1 MVHLRKLED
10 AKPDKDSLV
19 TIGVFDGV
27 HLGHQSL
34 IKRLV
39 QAARAAARQAVVITF
54 YPHPDKVLDE
64 VAERYYL
71 TSPEQ
76 RATLLLQLGVDTV
89 VTLQFGEAMRRLT
102 ASAFVHQLVARLRM
116 KELWVGA
123 DFALGF
129 QRQGDIRF
137 LRAEGR
143 NRGFTVT
150 AVELI
155 TQDNSDSLIR
165 SSKVRDLVRRGE
177 MRQASTMLGRH
188 YALIGEVVRGEGRGR
203 QIGVPT
209 ANLSAWPEQIMPAN
223 GVYASWAK
231 LDDEVC
237 LAATNVGRRPTFGG
251 TGISIEPHLLDFD
264 RDIYGAQLEL
274 RFVQRLRKERKF
286 ANMDDLQR
294 QIQADIAAVRACLE
308 NEPAF

>member
-1 MVHLRKLED
+1 MLKGQSGLSVVHLRKLED

-89 VTLQFGEAMRRLT
+89 ITLQFGEAMRRLT

-143 NRGFTVT
+143 NPR
-150 AVELI
+150 LH
-155 TQDNSDSLIR
+155 R
-165 SSKVRDLVRRGE
+165 HRRGTHHA
-177 MRQASTMLGRH
+177 RQ
-188 YALIGEVVRGEGRGR
+188 
-203 QIGVPT
+203 
-209 ANLSAWPEQIMPAN
+209 
-223 GVYASWAK
+223 
-231 LDDEVC
+231 
-237 LAATNVGRRPTFGG
+237 
-251 TGISIEPHLLDFD
+251 
-264 RDIYGAQLEL
+264 
-274 RFVQRLRKERKF
+274 QR
-286 ANMDDLQR
+286 
-294 QIQADIAAVRACLE
+294 
-308 NEPAF
+308 

>member
-1 MVHLRKLED
+1 MTHLTRLED
-10 AKPDKDSLV
+10 ARFDTDSLV

-27 HLGHQSL
+27 HLGHQTL

-39 QAARAAARQAVVITF
+39 AAAREAARRAVVITF
-54 YPHPDKVLDE
+54 FPHPDKVLDE

-71 TSPEQ
+71 TTPDQ
-76 RATLLLQLGVDTV
+76 RAALLLQLGVDAV
-89 VTLQFGEAMRRLT
+89 VTLQFGDAMRRVPAT
-102 ASAFVHQLVARLRM
+102 DFVNQLVERLRM

-137 LRAEGR
+137 LRDQGR
-143 NRGFTVT
+143 SRGFSVT

-155 TQDNSDSLIR
+155 TQENSSNFIR
-165 SSKVRDLVRRGE
+165 SSKLRELVRRGE
-177 MRQASTMLGRH
+177 MRQAKAMLGRQ
-188 YALIGEVVRGEGRGR
+188 YALIGEVARGEGRGR
-203 QIGVPT
+203 KIGVPT
-209 ANLSAWPEQIMPAN
+209 ANLSAWPEQIIPAN

-231 LDDEVC
+231 LDDEVL

-251 TGISIEPHLLDFD
+251 TDISIEPHLLDFD

-274 RFVQRLRKERKF
+274 RFVERLREERKF
-286 ANMDDLQR
+286 AGMEDLLR

-308 NEPAF
+308 NERAL